1 MKILKFFQW
10 FFNFG
15 KKYKK
20 REEKYHRDSRKFGT
34 SGELITVILYT
45 AFPILMTIGAFKLPW
60 GEISGVFK
68 IICIIAFIPAT
79 FWTASELMITGI
91 VALRHRMRMKIQNKV
106 EGEAI
111 GGLAE
116 AISGKEMTAE
126 DEQKI
131 KDYKAKGTA
140 HKYDLVV
147 GISGIVCSVAVIITC
162 ATLFFV
168 FITQLIKGLK

>member
-1 MKILKFFQW
+1 MKVPKIITW

-15 KKYKK
+15 KKYKQ

-34 SGELITVILYT
+34 SGELITIIMYT
-45 AFPILMTIGAFKLPW
+45 AFPILMTIGAYKLPW

-79 FWTASELMITGI
+79 FWAASELMITGI
-91 VALRHRMRMKIQNKV
+91 VALRHRMRMKIQNKI

-111 GGLAE
+111 GHLAE
-116 AISGKEMTAE
+116 TISGQEMSAE
-126 DEQKI
+126 DEQKV
-131 KDYKAKGTA
+131 KEYKAKGTA

-147 GISGIVCSVAVIITC
+147 GILGIVCSIAVIITC
-162 ATLFFV
+162 VILFFAFTV
-168 FITQLIKGLK
+168 QAIKKLD

>member
-1 MKILKFFQW
+1 MKVPKFITW

-15 KKYKK
+15 KKYKN
-20 REEKYHRDSRKFGT
+20 REEKYHRDSKKFGT
-34 SGELITVILYT
+34 SGEMITIIMYT
-45 AFPILMTIGAFKLPW
+45 AFPILLTIGAFKLPW

-79 FWTASELMITGI
+79 FWAASEVMITGI
-91 VALRHRMRMKIQNKV
+91 VALRHRMRMKIQNKI

-116 AISGKEMTAE
+116 AIAGEKRSDE
-126 DEQKI
+126 DREKI
-131 KDYKAKGTA
+131 KNYEARGTA

-147 GISGIVCSVAVIITC
+147 GITGIVCSVAIIITC
-162 ATLFFV
+162 SVLFGVFV
-168 FITQLIKGLK
+168 WQAIKGLN

>member
-1 MKILKFFQW
+1 MKVPKFITW

-20 REEKYHRDSRKFGT
+20 REEKYHRDSKKFGT
-34 SGELITVILYT
+34 SGELITIIMYT

-68 IICIIAFIPAT
+68 VICIIAFIPAT
-79 FWTASELMITGI
+79 FWAASEIMITGI
-91 VALRHRMRMKIQNKV
+91 VALRHRMRMKIQNKI

-116 AISGKEMTAE
+116 AIAGQERSDE
-126 DEQKI
+126 DREKI
-131 KDYKAKGTA
+131 KNYEARGTA

-147 GISGIVCSVAVIITC
+147 GIMGIVCSVAVIITC
-162 ATLFFV
+162 AILFFT
-168 FITQLIKGLK
+168 FITLKIRGL